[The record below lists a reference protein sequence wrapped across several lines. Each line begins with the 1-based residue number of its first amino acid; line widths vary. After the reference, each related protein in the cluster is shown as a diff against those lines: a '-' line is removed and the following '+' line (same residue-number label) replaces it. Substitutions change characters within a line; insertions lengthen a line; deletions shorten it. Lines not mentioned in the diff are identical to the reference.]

1 MVVVALTA
9 VAYAQPSPELTK
21 EFQAG
26 VDAYRLGKYDE
37 ARTHLEAARKMD
49 PKLPGPHRFLAAVAQ
64 AQQRWQDCIDSSRT
78 AIELNPRSAEIGET
92 RKLHDECRASAGRAP
107 YREELGDSGALAVV
121 TNAIGATVKVGGLN
135 YGGTPLAPRPITAG
149 VLEID
154 LEKPGYL
161 SKHVQVNALPG
172 IVTDVIVDLE
182 TDPNAQVNVGLGDG
196 KPLAKVGKLMVPT
209 EYTEVTVDGKVMT
222 PKDGVLELE
231 SGTRVIEI
239 AKPGHDPWRRRVRI
253 NVSQKTPITPTFVET
268 SARETNEKIA
278 VALLG
283 GGLAIAGFGFYCA
296 LKSSDYRADA
306 REIDRLE
313 GGLPPA
319 GMHTR
324 HDFDVATD
332 NAKKWSLI
340 SNVSMGVG
348 LATIGVGT
356 VFFFL
361 GGKERSD
368 VPPPYAFAPVNGGA
382 MIVRG
387 VSW

>member
-1 MVVVALTA
+1 VVLIAVTA
-9 VAYAQPSPELTK
+9 AAHAQPSPELTK

-26 VDAYRLGKYDE
+26 VDAYRLGKFDE
-37 ARTHLEAARKMD
+37 ARAHLEAAKKMD
-49 PKLPGPHRFLAAVAQ
+49 PKLPGPNRFLAAVAQ
-64 AQQRWQDCIDSSRT
+64 AQQRWQDCIDAART
-78 AIELNPRSAEIGET
+78 AIELNPRSAEIADT
-92 RKLHDECRASAGRAP
+92 RKVHDECRTSAGRQP
-107 YREELGDSGALAVV
+107 YREELGDSAALAVQ

-149 VLEID
+149 ILEID

-161 SKHVQVNALPG
+161 PKHLQVNALPG

-182 TDPNAQVNVGLGDG
+182 TDPNAEVNTGLGEI
-196 KPLAKVGKLMVPT
+196 KPLAKIGKLVVPG

-222 PKDGVLELE
+222 PRNGELELE

-239 AKPGHDPWRRRVRI
+239 SKPGHDPWRRRVRI
-253 NVSQKTPITPTFVET
+253 NVSQKTPVTPMFVET
-268 SARETNEKIA
+268 SARETKEKIGMA
-278 VALLG
+278 FLG
-283 GGLAIAGFGFYCA
+283 GGLAIVGFGFYAA
-296 LKSSDYRADA
+296 LKSSDYSADA

-313 GGLPPA
+313 SGLPPA
-319 GMHTR
+319 GKFTR

-332 NAKKWSLI
+332 NAKKWRLI
-340 SNVSMGVG
+340 SGVSVGVG
-348 LATIGVGT
+348 LAAVGAGA

-361 GGKERSD
+361 GGKERAD
-368 VPPPYAFAPVNGGA
+368 VPPPYALAPVNGGA